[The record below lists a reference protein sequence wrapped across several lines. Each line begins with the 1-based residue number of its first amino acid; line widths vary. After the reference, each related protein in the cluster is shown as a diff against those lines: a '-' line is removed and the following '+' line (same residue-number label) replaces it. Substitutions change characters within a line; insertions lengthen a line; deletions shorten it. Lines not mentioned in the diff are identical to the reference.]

1 MAFEEFSGFT
11 RVAKAILYDSDMIR
25 NKPEYKKEEQQ
36 MIRETL
42 RGVTYILEKLNRL
55 ERRLD
60 ELDKKEEWEAK

>member
-1 MAFEEFSGFT
+1 MAFEEFSGFI